1 MEDYPKSVT
10 KRCTQ
15 TILDQMNNNFIYKIK
30 EKDGN
35 FSNGFFCH
43 INIKIKMFLL

>member
-30 EKDGN
+30 ENDCN
-35 FSNGFFCH
+35 Y
-43 INIKIKMFLL
+43 